1 MRMSVWKAIEG
12 YEEMYEISD
21 RAEIRRIAGE
31 GLDGRKVSQH
41 RISSSKAQNG
51 MRYVSLWKDGKRKS
65 FMQHKLY
72 ASAFHLTENEAA
84 RRIYYGF
91 RGDKEAIDNVRD
103 HLKVLALEFQR
114 EEKSGK
120 DRHDEILYIEAFL
133 EELDTDKVRGIQ

>member
-1 MRMSVWKAIEG
+1 MSVWKAIEG
-12 YEEMYEISD
+12 YEGMYEIND
-21 RAEIRRIAGE
+21 KAEIRRVAGA

-41 RISSSKAQNG
+41 TICSSRAQNG

-65 FMQHKLY
+65 VMQHKLY
-72 ASAFHLTENEAA
+72 AAAFHITENEAA

-91 RGDKEAIDNVRD
+91 RGDKKAIDTVRD
-103 HLKVLALEFQR
+103 HLKELALAFQK

-120 DRHDEILYIEAFL
+120 DRHDEILYIQAFL

>member
-1 MRMSVWKAIEG
+1 MSF
-12 YEEMYEISD
+12 
-21 RAEIRRIAGE
+21 
-31 GLDGRKVSQH
+31 RKKYFPITCGICLCNADSNLYFVH
-41 RISSSKAQNG
+41 KLY
-51 MRYVSLWKDGKRKS
+51 MKV

-72 ASAFHLTENEAA
+72 AAAFHLTENEAA

-91 RGDKEAIDNVRD
+91 RGDKETIDNVRD
-103 HLKVLALEFQR
+103 RLKALALEFQR